1 VVEAAVAEKETQKT
15 ADLESTLIYLFFNKH
30 SAEFPSVMIVRFEK
44 FQFIRFFLKLCKF
57 PSNLLKFSAH
67 SGLRNIIVGFYKN
80 HL

>member
-1 VVEAAVAEKETQKT
+1 VDEAAAAEKETQKT
-15 ADLESTLIYLFFNKH
+15 ADLDSTLIYLFLNKH
-30 SAEFPSVMIVRFEK
+30 SAELLNAMIVRFEK

-67 SGLRNIIVGFYKN
+67 FELRNIIGGLYKN